1 MIVSYKHKFIF
12 IKTRKTA
19 GSSVESYLFP
29 HLGKDDVCTGSPGD
43 GTPKI
48 NIQIRDGHKSWRFVK
63 QHYKHEFERY
73 FKFSI
78 ERNPWDKYVS
88 MYDWYSYLKPKK
100 VKNGFDD
107 FIRKIDKMQVVDT
120 KLYLDDTGHL
130 MVDKLIKYEDL
141 HNEFTK
147 LPIPYD
153 GELLKTFK
161 KGGVRKHKDYRSM
174 YTEETKQIVA
184 EKSKFVIDY
193 FGYKF

>member
-1 MIVSYKHKFIF
+1 MIVSYQHKFIF

-29 HLGKDDVCTGSPGD
+29 YLGKDDVCTGSPGD

-48 NIQIRDGHKSWRFVK
+48 NIAIRDGHKNWKFVK
-63 QHYKHEFERY
+63 QHFKHEFESY
-73 FKFSI
+73 FKFAI

-88 MYDWYSYLKPKK
+88 MYDWYQHLKPKK
-100 VKNGFDD
+100 VKNGFDH
-107 FIRKIDKMQVVDT
+107 FIRNIDKMQVVDT
-120 KLYLDDTGHL
+120 PLYLDQGKL
-130 MVDKLIKYEDL
+130 VVDKLIKYEDL

-153 GELLKTFK
+153 GELLTTFK
-161 KGGVRKHKDYRSM
+161 KGGVRKNKDYRSM

-193 FGYKF
+193 FGYEF